1 MMRMTIFHLPML
13 HVLLMKPTYL
23 RLLDLILLL
32 HVPLLQLAY
41 LHLRL
46 LLLPWMLIQKL
57 MFMLMS

>member
-23 RLLDLILLL
+23 RLLDLIPML
-32 HVPLLQLAY
+32 HVPLLQLTY

-46 LLLPWMLIQKL
+46 LLLPWMLIQKD
-57 MFMLMS
+57 FC